1 MIIVG
6 EKINTSL
13 KGVTEFV
20 RERNAEAI
28 QELAVSQAE
37 LGADYID
44 VNCGTLVDEEVAAL
58 PSAQP
63 GPGCQYSRACRRP
76 AEPFRPARMMSMI
89 TAGEA
94 LLNRDKGCRKY
105 LKAHRKGLLV

>member
-44 VNCGTLVDEEVAAL
+44 VNCGTLVDEEVTALPWLVETVQQAVDRPCCIDSPDPAAL
-58 PSAQP
+58 KA
-63 GPGCQYSRACRRP
+63 
-76 AEPFRPARMMSMI
+76 
-89 TAGEA
+89 A
-94 LLNRDKGCRKY
+94 LALHKGGR
-105 LKAHRKGLLV
+105 

>member
-37 LGADYID
+37 L
-44 VNCGTLVDEEVAAL
+44 AARWL
-58 PSAQP
+58 MRRWQRCPGWSKRFSRPST
-63 GPGCQYSRACRRP
+63 GPAVLT
-76 AEPFRPARMMSMI
+76 AR
-89 TAGEA
+89 TR
-94 LLNRDKGCRKY
+94 LR
-105 LKAHRKGLLV
+105 

>member
-28 QELAVSQAE
+28 QELAVS
-37 LGADYID
+37 
-44 VNCGTLVDEEVAAL
+44 
-58 PSAQP
+58 
-63 GPGCQYSRACRRP
+63 
-76 AEPFRPARMMSMI
+76 
-89 TAGEA
+89 
-94 LLNRDKGCRKY
+94 
-105 LKAHRKGLLV
+105 